1 MEGQVPKART
11 LDGRVAIITG
21 GTQGIGRSV
30 AELFVKAGAKV
41 VLIARTSTA
50 GAELVETLGASLAAL
65 VQGDVA
71 EPMTARHAVATAVE
85 RFGRLDVLV
94 NNAAIDYSGIPLVES
109 APQEIRRVF
118 EVNTHGS
125 IFMLQEAARHMRDHG
140 GGAIVNVL
148 SRAGLVGIPGMTIYG
163 ASKGAI
169 YSLTRAAAIE
179 LAPLGI
185 RVNSVAPGATET
197 PMMRTWIEDHPD
209 PPAFEREIVSGL
221 TEERLARPDEVAE
234 AILFLASDLASYV
247 NGACLT
253 VDGGY
258 TAR

>member
-197 PMMRTWIEDHPD
+197 PMMRTWIEEQPD
-209 PPAFEREIVSGL
+209 PPGFEREIVSGL

>member
-1 MEGQVPKART
+1 MGGHVAEAGT
-11 LDGRVAIITG
+11 LDDRVAIITG
-21 GTQGIGRSV
+21 GTQGIGRST
-30 AELFVKAGAKV
+30 AELFVEVGAHV
-41 VLIARTSTA
+41 VLIARSSSA
-50 GAELVETLGASLAAL
+50 GAELVEGLGASSAAF

-71 EPMTARHAVATAVE
+71 EPETARLAVATAVE

-94 NNAAIDYSGIPLVES
+94 NNAAIDYSGVPLVES
-109 APQEIRRVF
+109 APEEIRRVF

-148 SRAGLVGIPGMTIYG
+148 SRAGLVGIPGMAIYG

-169 YSLTRAAAIE
+169 FSLTRAAAVE
-179 LAPLGI
+179 LSPVGI
-185 RVNSVAPGATET
+185 RVNSVAPGATDT
-197 PMMRTWIEDHPD
+197 PMMREWIDDQPD
-209 PPAFEREIVSGL
+209 PASFEQGIVSGL
-221 TEERLARPDEVAE
+221 TEERLARSDEVAQ
-234 AILFLASDLASYV
+234 AILFLASDLSSYV
-247 NGACLT
+247 TGACLT

>member
-1 MEGQVPKART
+1 
-11 LDGRVAIITG
+11 
-21 GTQGIGRSV
+21 
-30 AELFVKAGAKV
+30 
-41 VLIARTSTA
+41 
-50 GAELVETLGASLAAL
+50 
-65 VQGDVA
+65 
-71 EPMTARHAVATAVE
+71 
-85 RFGRLDVLV
+85 
-94 NNAAIDYSGIPLVES
+94 PLVES

-197 PMMRTWIEDHPD
+197 PMMRTWIEDQPD
-209 PPAFEREIVSGL
+209 PPAFEREIVS
-221 TEERLARPDEVAE
+221 
-234 AILFLASDLASYV
+234 
-247 NGACLT
+247 
-253 VDGGY
+253 
-258 TAR
+258 